1 MTTRALTR
9 RQFIRAST
17 GATFAATMASPLSG
31 AKPPPSLIRLGMML
45 QGNSAAE
52 LHKKARAIAAAGFD
66 TVQLTF
72 FFPPTAGE
80 VESLAATLRDL
91 HLKTAAFGTYFNLFQ
106 PDNAGFMHS
115 SLATLKLVA
124 AHADRFDCRQF
135 VTWSAS
141 YATGFAGADARN
153 HAPAAVA
160 QLQQAIR
167 ELILPVL
174 DPIGGK
180 VAFEPFYLHVV
191 GSRQLAREVLAPF
204 PVRQVGLVLDP
215 PNLLSPALYP
225 QRADELQRL
234 LEELG
239 DRFLLAHFK
248 DMKLNPSGQSVDYPG
263 PGGGEMDYPR
273 LIAGIR
279 KLGRPLPCIIEH
291 IEAEEAEMRRTKTW
305 IEGML

>member
-1 MTTRALTR
+1 MTNPALTR
-9 RQFIRAST
+9 RQFITST
-17 GATFAATMASPLSG
+17 GVALVAAAARLP
-31 AKPPPSLIRLGMML
+31 AAEPPPRPLRLGMML

-52 LHKKARAIAAAGFD
+52 LKKKARAIAAAGFG

-72 FFPPTAGE
+72 FFPPTGE
-80 VESLAATLRDL
+80 ELESLAATLRDL
-91 HLKTAAFGTYFNLFQ
+91 RLTIVAFGTYFNLFQ

-124 AHADRFDCRQF
+124 AHAHQFDCRQF

-141 YATGFAGADARN
+141 YAAEFTGADARN
-153 HAPAAVA
+153 HTPAAVA
-160 QLQQAIR
+160 QLQQAVR
-167 ELILPVL
+167 DLILPVL
-174 DPIGGK
+174 EPIGGR

-191 GSRQLAREVLAPF
+191 GSRQLARDVLAPF
-204 PVRQVGLVLDP
+204 PARQVGLVLDP

-225 QRADELQRL
+225 RRADEMERL
-234 LEELG
+234 FDELG
-239 DRFLLAHFK
+239 ERFHLAHFK
-248 DMKLNPSGQSVDYPG
+248 DMKLNSSGQSVDYPG

-279 KLGRPLPCIIEH
+279 RLARPLPCIIEH
-291 IEAEEAEMRRTKTW
+291 IEAEEAGMRKTKAW